1 MSTPDAMAPSRELVV
16 LVHGL
21 LMPGAATA
29 FLAGRLRAAGF
40 DTLSFAYPSVRG
52 NLEEVA
58 ARLARAA
65 ARHAAPRVHFVGHS
79 LGGLV
84 LLSMLYRHPEFAIG
98 RAVLLGSPCTACSAA
113 DQLSRRPGWRLFI
126 GHVLPAWRV
135 RVGEDVA
142 RRVET
147 GMIAGTRRVG
157 LGRFLVK
164 LDGANDGMV
173 LVEETRLRGLAD
185 HVILP
190 VSHSGMLVSARV
202 AHQVV
207 AFLRAGRFDAVV
219 FES

>member
-1 MSTPDAMAPSRELVV
+1 MTHPRELVV

-21 LMPGAATA
+21 LMPRAATA
-29 FLAGRLRAAGF
+29 FLARRLRAAGF

-58 ARLARAA
+58 ARLAGTV
-65 ARHAAPRVHFVGHS
+65 ARHATAARVHFVGHS

-84 LLSMLYRHPEFAIG
+84 LLAMLHRHPALAQG

-113 DQLSRRPGWRLFI
+113 DQLSRRAGWRVLV

-135 RVGEDVA
+135 QYGEAVVSRVQ
-142 RRVET
+142 T

-157 LGRFLVK
+157 LGRFLVV

-173 LVEETRLRGLAD
+173 TVEETRLRGLAD
-185 HVILP
+185 HVVMP
-190 VSHSGMLVSARV
+190 VSHSGMLLSARV
-202 AHQVV
+202 AHQIA
-207 AFLRAGRFDAVV
+207 AFLHTGRFEAPSV
-219 FES
+219 